1 MKSSILEEVGEYN
14 EFTSSGSQRM
24 VLGKWF
30 NEWFK
35 EWFLANKLSLNV
47 GKTKFS
53 LFHKSGKKYSIP
65 SHLPTLKI
73 NNHDI
78 ERINTMKFLG
88 VLLDDNLSWKE
99 HIKYL
104 ENKIAKNIGLMYRAK
119 PFLDKE
125 SLLALY
131 YSYIHSY
138 LNYANLAWGSTYL
151 TNLKKLR
158 DQQKHA
164 IRIVHKK
171 TKFEHIKELFKS
183 ANLLIYIN
191 LIY

>member
-1 MKSSILEEVGEYN
+1 
-14 EFTSSGSQRM
+14 M
-24 VLGKWF
+24 VLSKQAVTKCRK
-30 NEWFK
+30 NEVFI
-35 EWFLANKLSLNV
+35 V
-47 GKTKFS
+47 PQIR
-53 LFHKSGKKYSIP
+53 KKYSIP
-65 SHLPTLKI
+65 SHLPTLKL

-138 LNYANLAWGSTYL
+138 LNYANLTWGSTYL
-151 TNLKKLR
+151 ANLKKLR
-158 DQQKHA
+158 SQQKLTK
-164 IRIVHKK
+164 VK
-171 TKFEHIKELFKS
+171 T
-183 ANLLIYIN
+183 N
-191 LIY
+191 

>member
-14 EFTSSGSQRM
+14 EFTSNGSQRM

-30 NEWFK
+30 NKWFK

-125 SLLALY
+125 SL
-131 YSYIHSY
+131 
-138 LNYANLAWGSTYL
+138 
-151 TNLKKLR
+151 
-158 DQQKHA
+158 
-164 IRIVHKK
+164 
-171 TKFEHIKELFKS
+171 
-183 ANLLIYIN
+183 
-191 LIY
+191 